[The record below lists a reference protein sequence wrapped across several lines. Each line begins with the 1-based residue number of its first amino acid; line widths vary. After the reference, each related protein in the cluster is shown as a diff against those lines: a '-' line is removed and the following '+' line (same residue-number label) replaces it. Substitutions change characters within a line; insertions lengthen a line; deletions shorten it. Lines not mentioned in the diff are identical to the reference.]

1 MPRTRVGHRTGLRL
15 LLVFLV
21 LLIQPLYEDTAV
33 GSTSDTILLWEDC
46 DDDGASTPLTLRPG
60 RAMPYAASRPIV
72 RTVSERSTGMLP
84 EAPAVSPIPRSE
96 PTTPRAPPKVFVGV

>member
-15 LLVFLV
+15 LLFFLV

-33 GSTSDTILLWEDC
+33 GSTSDTILLWEDS
-46 DDDGASTPLTLRPG
+46 DDDGASTPLKLRPG
-60 RAMPYAASRPIV
+60 RAVPYAASRPIV
-72 RTVSERSTGMLP
+72 RTVSERSTEMLP

-96 PTTPRAPPKVFVGV
+96 PTTPRAPPLVFVGV